1 MAMIRGRKIRV
12 EKKERD
18 FEIDRSSPNGKN
30 CSAPLARLKQQR
42 RLTIGY
48 SKTPEK
54 LLEPIE
60 DPDPFYKDKKT
71 FLVLNENRLIFRFS
85 EEKSLYLFG
94 RESRF
99 RRHFINIL
107 VNKWFNGIVIVTILI
122 NCLVMMITGND
133 KPQWSE
139 KYVEHIFTAIYTI
152 EAAVKIVGRGFV
164 LHRFSYLRDPWN
176 WLDFIVIIAAYV
188 LVIISQTSAG
198 DASKISSLT
207 FLRAIRVLRVF
218 KTVSVIPGLRMIVSA
233 LVASTKALK
242 DAMLLSLLGFSMFSL
257 VGFQF
262 FRGTLHHKCV
272 LRPPALLPYPPMCY
286 ETYGMNQNNSTT
298 SLCKM
303 NEVYGKV
310 ILSNF
315 GSQVMEEMTYL
326 DDVFRASQNQ
336 TTYMFSSGTFEQ
348 LTNSSIA
355 TAVLPTESS
364 LSFTTVNTEIWDS
377 SNSTIEK
384 GQCPVVQG
392 LLPWKFQKSKI
403 PKFNSTNYKFDW
415 KTWTTNPQKYL
426 KNGVAYQLCG
436 NLTGTLQC
444 PAYTMCLK
452 VGSNPNFGFTSFDNF
467 PFAFLSV
474 FRLSLQ
480 DNWEELY
487 LQVLET
493 SGPVSVLFFLTMI
506 FLGSYYLVNLILA
519 VVASSYEGQ
528 RKSVENALEVE
539 KVELLNEKEILTK
552 RRNAARTVVAFKAD
566 DLQIQKKRFYHLRSW
581 YKCGD
586 IMIKWSCCEGSSI
599 ICRIRSKLHKF
610 FTASA
615 AEMITVTLVVLNTL
629 FMAMEKEP
637 KDDIFKNLLYYSN
650 VVFTAL
656 FAIEMALKIF
666 ALSPYNYF
674 KAAWNIFDFVVV
686 TLSVFELIVSDK
698 LPDGLS
704 VLRTFRLIRLVRILK
719 LAKSWPTLSK
729 LMQMIADSLSKV
741 GYLTLVLLIV
751 LVIFALAGM
760 QTIGTQFF
768 MDRTTGLPLRW
779 HMNSFPHA
787 FLVVFRIQCGEWI
800 QSMWSC
806 MNSVRTEGSDGLIPV
821 CLFIFIGVVFVGN
834 LVVLNLFLALLL
846 NSFNSDALN
855 AGGTNRSGARKFL
868 KSLRNAGMK
877 ALPKLPAP
885 IKRKRKVCPSSS
897 RSTTDSE
904 NSLEKTTPPAIH
916 VRDAQNENGHNSNN
930 ISNYSRE
937 LTNGIRMNGKTL
949 ANATPD
955 TPSKRTESM
964 DTVEHNSDDWKP
976 DIALPMTFLR
986 NNNEYHHEV
995 AANEH
1000 SNGHKHTPPMP
1011 TKSCNGDLPAKE
1023 HWTITV
1029 SRKCGLSWVKL
1040 KEKWCKFRMTMNMVV
1055 QHNIFESFIIFV
1067 ILLSS
1072 VALVFD
1078 DVTLPSKPKFKFI
1091 LGVFDRIFTAIFV
1104 VEMLMKWVGFGLK
1117 KYFTN
1122 GWCLLDFFIVVVSLV
1137 SLSLEIIAMQQQG
1150 KSNTDLSSLRVLRSL
1165 RAFRPLRAMS
1175 RFEGIKVVTDA
1186 LFRSIPS
1193 ILNVFVICLIFW
1205 LIFAIMGVNLFA
1217 GKMASCKWKATGEK
1231 VWHKTDYKNYPELAE
1246 RYPPPPID
1254 VVDIDS
1260 CLCLANITGGK
1271 VHWTNLPINFDNV
1284 FIAYIAL
1291 LQVATFKGWM
1301 PIMYAAVDAP
1311 TKVGLQPVRDA
1322 NIYNY
1327 FFFVAFIIFGAFFT
1341 LNLFISVVIDNFNQQ
1356 KKKFE
1361 FAGTELF
1368 LTDTQKRVYNAMKKL
1383 KAKLPK
1389 TLFPVPKAP
1398 WRERLYLFTTGDK
1411 FELGVMVITIL
1422 NLLAMAL
1429 EYEGMSPDYQSVI
1442 KNINYGFVVVFTL
1455 EIVIRIIAMGKSYFY
1470 VPWNVFDFL
1479 LILASVLAN
1488 AIPIIITHT
1497 NPNTVSTV
1505 TSTPWLPMFRMVR
1518 VARILRVARVA
1529 SGIRTL
1535 LFALMLS
1542 APALFNVGSLLFLF
1556 VFIYAIFGMNQFAL
1570 VEKKGAINDILNFET
1585 FPNTFLLLFQMS
1597 TSAGWDGFMEP
1608 TLYVEGNP
1616 ACVDSKNGEKG
1627 TCMSTSFVGYFY
1639 FVSYLL
1645 VTFVII
1651 TNMYIAIIL
1660 ENFDLATKDNEE
1672 AVTADDFEHF
1682 FDMWQRYDKNGNG
1695 KLTVTELSELLHNI
1709 DRPLRIR
1716 KPNKHHI
1723 ANMRIPMD
1731 SEGEIYLL
1739 DVASALTKK
1748 IIGTDGFTDETESEL
1763 RSYYKRKC
1771 RGSLRSESRT
1781 KVTNTYD
1788 YVMNID
1794 DSPNNVIDRVIASPL
1809 TIEVSRNDGYV
1820 TNDIVTKADIHPTR
1834 EMQVVLPAFHEQAK
1848 SAQIVTSPTSDVT
1861 SYTLAATERPV
1872 NGLKIE
1878 DELKASRNRNSNCSR
1893 NPRTLN
1899 GEVGNATVNTLKTLC
1914 AISLRIQLT
1923 ENNASHHTVHDNSR
1937 HNSRFDRHEIFSPWL
1952 SMSRRVRSREGNSH
1966 GWLNS
1971 SPRSNKLPVP
1981 HRDDPES
1988 NHC

>member
-1 MAMIRGRKIRV
+1 
-12 EKKERD
+12 
-18 FEIDRSSPNGKN
+18 
-30 CSAPLARLKQQR
+30 
-42 RLTIGY
+42 
-48 SKTPEK
+48 PEK

-85 EEKSLYLFG
+85 KEKSLFLFG
-94 RESRF
+94 KDSKIRQRYTY
-99 RRHFINIL
+99 
-107 VNKWFNGIVIVTILI
+107 FNGLVIVTILL

-133 KPQWSE
+133 KPQW
-139 KYVEHIFTAIYTI
+139 HIFTAIYTI
-152 EAAVKIVGRGFV
+152 EATVKIVGRGFA

-176 WLDFIVIIAAYV
+176 WLDFIVILAAYI
-188 LVIISQTSAG
+188 LVIISQTSSS
-198 DASKISSLT
+198 DSSKISSLT

-272 LRPPALLPYPPMCY
+272 LRPPAMLPFPPFKKLLINTASQDYIDKNITDENLKCPASSVAFDWKFKL
-286 ETYGMNQNNSTT
+286 STT
-298 SLCKM
+298 
-303 NEVYGKV
+303 
-310 ILSNF
+310 
-315 GSQVMEEMTYL
+315 
-326 DDVFRASQNQ
+326 
-336 TTYMFSSGTFEQ
+336 
-348 LTNSSIA
+348 
-355 TAVLPTESS
+355 
-364 LSFTTVNTEIWDS
+364 
-377 SNSTIEK
+377 
-384 GQCPVVQG
+384 
-392 LLPWKFQKSKI
+392 
-403 PKFNSTNYKFDW
+403 PKFNSTGYKFDW
-415 KTWTTNPQKYL
+415 IQWTKNPQKYL
-426 KNGVAYQLCG
+426 RKGADYRLCG
-436 NLTGTLQC
+436 NISGTLQC
-444 PAYTMCLK
+444 PAYTICLK

-528 RKSVENALEVE
+528 RKSVENALEEE
-539 KVELLNEKEILTK
+539 KVELLNEKVFCLVQFSCEIITAIISKIYAILTLSGSLTNYDERAVVLSFLETSMGSLSRTLLLQLGGIKLLSPIFTLPIRMAFTGPRFDSRTLSLARSFYDSRLGVTLTVWPRINCFLQEILTK
-552 RRNAARTVVAFKAD
+552 RRNAARTFASLKAAENW
-566 DLQIQKKRFYHLRSW
+566 QPQKKKFYSLGSW

-586 IMIKWSCCEGSSI
+586 VIIKWSCCEGSSF

-610 FTASA
+610 FTTSA
-615 AEMITVTLVVLNTL
+615 AEMITVSLVILNTC

-637 KDDIFKNLLYYSN
+637 KDQFFKNLLYTSN
-650 VVFTAL
+650 VVFTVL
-656 FAIEMALKIF
+656 FAIEMGLKIF
-666 ALSPYNYF
+666 ALSPYHYF
-674 KAAWNIFDFVVV
+674 KASWNIFDFVVV
-686 TLSVFELIVSDK
+686 TLSVFELVVSDK

-760 QTIGTQFF
+760 QTIGTQFY
-768 MDRTTGLPLRW
+768 MDKTTGLPLRW

-806 MNSVRTEGSDGLIPV
+806 MNSVRSEGADGLIPV
-821 CLFIFIGVVFVGN
+821 CLFIFLGVVFVGN

-846 NSFNSDALN
+846 NSFNSDELN
-855 AGGTNRSGARKFL
+855 AGGKRGSGAKKFL
-868 KSLRNAGMK
+868 RSLRNAGRK
-877 ALPKLPAP
+877 AYLQALPKLPAS
-885 IKRKRKVCPSSS
+885 INRKRKISPGSNTSETS
-897 RSTTDSE
+897 EEKLSTHES
-904 NSLEKTTPPAIH
+904 TPTAIH
-916 VRDAQNENGHNSNN
+916 IKDAQNENGHSNN
-930 ISNYSRE
+930 ISVCYSYSKDV
-937 LTNGIRMNGKTL
+937 TNGIWINGKPL
-949 ANATPD
+949 ANGTSDSDSKYTISLEGVHSD
-955 TPSKRTESM
+955 TE
-964 DTVEHNSDDWKP
+964 EWKNEM
-976 DIALPMTFLR
+976 ALPSTNHQK
-986 NNNEYHHEV
+986 NNSV
-995 AANEH
+995 DCGTTTTDVCRSTWFQVKTCQ
-1000 SNGHKHTPPMP
+1000 SNGRTCTSSG
-1011 TKSCNGDLPAKE
+1011 TKSKS
-1023 HWTITV
+1023 HWSYSI
-1029 SRKCGLSWVKL
+1029 SLSCGKSCEQLQ
-1040 KEKWCKFRMTMNMVV
+1040 ERWCRFRATMNMVV

-1078 DVTLPSKPKFKFI
+1078 DVTLPTKPKFKYVLSI
-1091 LGVFDRIFTAIFV
+1091 FDRFFTAIFV
-1104 VEMLMKWVGFGLK
+1104 IEMLMKWVGFGFR

-1122 GWCLLDFFIVVVSLV
+1122 GWCLLDFFIVVVSLI
-1137 SLSLEIIAMQQQG
+1137 SLSLEIVALQQQG

-1186 LFRSIPS
+1186 LFRSIPA

-1217 GKMASCKWKATGEK
+1217 GKMASCKWKETGQK
-1231 VWHKTDYKNYPELAE
+1231 VWHKQDYAKLVSMMKNL
-1246 RYPPPPID
+1246 
-1254 VVDIDS
+1254 DS
-1260 CLCLANITGGK
+1260 CNCLANITGGK

-1284 FIAYIAL
+1284 MIAYISL

-1311 TKVGLQPVRDA
+1311 MKIGEQPTRDA
-1322 NIYNY
+1322 NIVNY
-1327 FFFVAFIIFGAFFT
+1327 FFFVGFIIFGAFFT

-1368 LTDTQKRVYNAMKKL
+1368 LTDTQKKVYSAMKKL

-1389 TLFPVPKAP
+1389 TLFPVPKSR

-1429 EYEGMSPDYQSVI
+1429 EFEGMSAEYRRAI
-1442 KNINYGFVVVFTL
+1442 RNINYGFVVVFTI
-1455 EIVIRIIAMGKSYFY
+1455 EITIRIIAMGKSYFY

-1479 LILASVLAN
+1479 LIFASVLGKHTL
-1488 AIPIIITHT
+1488 IISYLTYF
-1497 NPNTVSTV
+1497 V

-1556 VFIYAIFGMNQFAL
+1556 VFIYAIFGMNQFAY
-1570 VEKKGAINDILNFET
+1570 VEKKGALNEILNFET

-1608 TLYVEGNP
+1608 TLYVDGNSE
-1616 ACVDSKNGEKG
+1616 CKLGRDGQKG

-1672 AVTADDFEHF
+1672 ALTADDFEHF

-1695 KLTVTELSELLHNI
+1695 KLGVSELSELLHNI

-1731 SEGEIYLL
+1731 SVGDIEIL

-1748 IIGTDGFTDETESEL
+1748 IIG
-1763 RSYYKRKC
+1763 
-1771 RGSLRSESRT
+1771 
-1781 KVTNTYD
+1781 
-1788 YVMNID
+1788 
-1794 DSPNNVIDRVIASPL
+1794 
-1809 TIEVSRNDGYV
+1809 
-1820 TNDIVTKADIHPTR
+1820 
-1834 EMQVVLPAFHEQAK
+1834 K
-1848 SAQIVTSPTSDVT
+1848 SA
-1861 SYTLAATERPV
+1861 
-1872 NGLKIE
+1872 
-1878 DELKASRNRNSNCSR
+1878 EL
-1893 NPRTLN
+1893 
-1899 GEVGNATVNTLKTLC
+1899 
-1914 AISLRIQLT
+1914 
-1923 ENNASHHTVHDNSR
+1923 
-1937 HNSRFDRHEIFSPWL
+1937 
-1952 SMSRRVRSREGNSH
+1952 
-1966 GWLNS
+1966 
-1971 SPRSNKLPVP
+1971 
-1981 HRDDPES
+1981 
-1988 NHC
+1988 

>member
-1 MAMIRGRKIRV
+1 
-12 EKKERD
+12 
-18 FEIDRSSPNGKN
+18 
-30 CSAPLARLKQQR
+30 PLARLKQQR

-48 SKTPEK
+48 SKSPEK

-85 EEKSLYLFG
+85 KEKSLFLFG
-94 RESRF
+94 KDSKIRQRYTY
-99 RRHFINIL
+99 
-107 VNKWFNGIVIVTILI
+107 FNGLVIVTILL

-133 KPQWSE
+133 KPQW
-139 KYVEHIFTAIYTI
+139 HIFTAIYTI
-152 EAAVKIVGRGFV
+152 EATVKIVGRGFA

-176 WLDFIVIIAAYV
+176 WLDFIVILAAD
-188 LVIISQTSAG
+188 S
-198 DASKISSLT
+198 SKISSLT

-262 FRGTLHHKCV
+262 FRGTLHHKC
-272 LRPPALLPYPPMCY
+272 
-286 ETYGMNQNNSTT
+286 
-298 SLCKM
+298 
-303 NEVYGKV
+303 
-310 ILSNF
+310 
-315 GSQVMEEMTYL
+315 
-326 DDVFRASQNQ
+326 
-336 TTYMFSSGTFEQ
+336 
-348 LTNSSIA
+348 
-355 TAVLPTESS
+355 
-364 LSFTTVNTEIWDS
+364 
-377 SNSTIEK
+377 
-384 GQCPVVQG
+384 
-392 LLPWKFQKSKI
+392 
-403 PKFNSTNYKFDW
+403 FNSTGYKFDW
-415 KTWTTNPQKYL
+415 IQWTKNPQKYL
-426 KNGVAYQLCG
+426 RKGADYRLCG
-436 NLTGTLQC
+436 NISGTLQC
-444 PAYTMCLK
+444 PAYTICLK

-528 RKSVENALEVE
+528 RKSVENALEEE
-539 KVELLNEKEILTK
+539 KVELLNEKVFCLVQFSCEIITAIISKIYAILTLSGSLTNYDERAVVLSFLETSMGSLSRTLLLQLGGIKLLIRMAFTGPRFDSRTLSLARSFYDSRLGVTLTVWPRINCFLQEILTK
-552 RRNAARTVVAFKAD
+552 RRNAARTFASLKAAENW
-566 DLQIQKKRFYHLRSW
+566 QPQKKKFYSLGSW

-586 IMIKWSCCEGSSI
+586 SSQQGKNIIWNYFLGVIVHVKRAEKTTRVVIPSGLIAYSSNVTMWSCCEGSSF

-610 FTASA
+610 FTTSA
-615 AEMITVTLVVLNTL
+615 AEMITVSLVILNTC

-637 KDDIFKNLLYYSN
+637 KDQFFKNLLYTSN
-650 VVFTAL
+650 VVFTVL
-656 FAIEMALKIF
+656 FAIEMGLKIF
-666 ALSPYNYF
+666 ALSPYHYF
-674 KAAWNIFDFVVV
+674 KASWNIFDFVVV
-686 TLSVFELIVSDK
+686 TLSVFELVVSDK

-760 QTIGTQFF
+760 QTIGTQFY
-768 MDRTTGLPLRW
+768 MDKTTPNLWHDGLPLRW

-806 MNSVRTEGSDGLIPV
+806 MNSVRSEGADGLIPV
-821 CLFIFIGVVFVGN
+821 CLFIFLGVVFVGN

-846 NSFNSDALN
+846 NSFNSDELN
-855 AGGTNRSGARKFL
+855 AGGKRGSGAKKFL
-868 KSLRNAGMK
+868 RSLRNAGRK
-877 ALPKLPAP
+877 VSSPLVAYLQALPKLPAS
-885 IKRKRKVCPSSS
+885 INRKRKISPGSNTSETS
-897 RSTTDSE
+897 EEKLSTHES
-904 NSLEKTTPPAIH
+904 TPTAIH
-916 VRDAQNENGHNSNN
+916 IKDAQNENDV
-930 ISNYSRE
+930 
-937 LTNGIRMNGKTL
+937 TNGIWINGKPL
-949 ANATPD
+949 ANGTSDSDSKYTISLEGVHSD
-955 TPSKRTESM
+955 TE
-964 DTVEHNSDDWKP
+964 EWKNEM
-976 DIALPMTFLR
+976 ALPSTNHQK
-986 NNNEYHHEV
+986 NNSV
-995 AANEH
+995 DCGTTTTDVCRSTWFQVKTCQ
-1000 SNGHKHTPPMP
+1000 SNGRTCTSSG
-1011 TKSCNGDLPAKE
+1011 TKSKS
-1023 HWTITV
+1023 HWSYSI
-1029 SRKCGLSWVKL
+1029 SLSCGKSCEQLQ
-1040 KEKWCKFRMTMNMVV
+1040 ERWCRFRATMNMVV

-1078 DVTLPSKPKFKFI
+1078 DVTLPTKPKFKYVLSI
-1091 LGVFDRIFTAIFV
+1091 FDRFFTAIFV
-1104 VEMLMKWVGFGLK
+1104 IEMLMKWVGFGFR

-1122 GWCLLDFFIVVVSLV
+1122 GWCLLDFFIVVVSLI
-1137 SLSLEIIAMQQQG
+1137 SLSLEIVALQQQG

-1186 LFRSIPS
+1186 LFRSIPA

-1217 GKMASCKWKATGEK
+1217 GKMASCKCSTNTHSAFHISMTF
-1231 VWHKTDYKNYPELAE
+1231 YSY
-1246 RYPPPPID
+1246 
-1254 VVDIDS
+1254 S
-1260 CLCLANITGGK
+1260 CNCLANITGGK

-1284 FIAYIAL
+1284 MIAYISL

-1311 TKVGLQPVRDA
+1311 MKIGEQPTRDA
-1322 NIYNY
+1322 NIVNY
-1327 FFFVAFIIFGAFFT
+1327 FFFVGFIIFGAFFT

-1368 LTDTQKRVYNAMKKL
+1368 LTDTQKKVYSAMKKL

-1389 TLFPVPKAP
+1389 TLFPVPKSR

-1429 EYEGMSPDYQSVI
+1429 EFEGMSAEYRRAI
-1442 KNINYGFVVVFTL
+1442 RNINYGFVVVFTI
-1455 EIVIRIIAMGKSYFY
+1455 EITIRIIAMGKSYFY

-1479 LILASVLAN
+1479 LIFASVLAN
-1488 AIPIIITHT
+1488 VIPVLITHT
-1497 NPNTVSTV
+1497 NNNTVSSV

-1556 VFIYAIFGMNQFAL
+1556 VFIYAIFGMNQFAY
-1570 VEKKGAINDILNFET
+1570 VEKKGALNEILNFET

-1608 TLYVEGNP
+1608 TLYVDGNSE
-1616 ACVDSKNGEKG
+1616 CKLGRDGQKG

-1672 AVTADDFEHF
+1672 ALTADDFEHF

-1695 KLTVTELSELLHNI
+1695 KLGVSELSELLHNI

-1731 SEGEIYLL
+1731 SVGDIEIL

-1748 IIGTDGFTDETESEL
+1748 IIG
-1763 RSYYKRKC
+1763 
-1771 RGSLRSESRT
+1771 
-1781 KVTNTYD
+1781 
-1788 YVMNID
+1788 
-1794 DSPNNVIDRVIASPL
+1794 
-1809 TIEVSRNDGYV
+1809 
-1820 TNDIVTKADIHPTR
+1820 
-1834 EMQVVLPAFHEQAK
+1834 K
-1848 SAQIVTSPTSDVT
+1848 SA
-1861 SYTLAATERPV
+1861 
-1872 NGLKIE
+1872 
-1878 DELKASRNRNSNCSR
+1878 EL
-1893 NPRTLN
+1893 
-1899 GEVGNATVNTLKTLC
+1899 
-1914 AISLRIQLT
+1914 
-1923 ENNASHHTVHDNSR
+1923 
-1937 HNSRFDRHEIFSPWL
+1937 
-1952 SMSRRVRSREGNSH
+1952 
-1966 GWLNS
+1966 
-1971 SPRSNKLPVP
+1971 
-1981 HRDDPES
+1981 
-1988 NHC
+1988 

>member
-1 MAMIRGRKIRV
+1 
-12 EKKERD
+12 
-18 FEIDRSSPNGKN
+18 
-30 CSAPLARLKQQR
+30 PLARLKQQR

-48 SKTPEK
+48 SKSPEK

-85 EEKSLYLFG
+85 KEKSLFLFG
-94 RESRF
+94 KDSKIRQRYTY
-99 RRHFINIL
+99 
-107 VNKWFNGIVIVTILI
+107 FNGLVIVTILL

-139 KYVEHIFTAIYTI
+139 RYVEHIFTAIYTI
-152 EAAVKIVGRGFV
+152 EATVKIVGRGFA

-176 WLDFIVIIAAYV
+176 WLDFIVILAAD
-188 LVIISQTSAG
+188 S
-198 DASKISSLT
+198 SKISSLT

-272 LRPPALLPYPPMCY
+272 LRPPAMLPFPPSCY
-286 ETYGMNQNNSTT
+286 ESY
-298 SLCKM
+298 
-303 NEVYGKV
+303 
-310 ILSNF
+310 
-315 GSQVMEEMTYL
+315 EEDVL
-326 DDVFRASQNQ
+326 GNKWVSIDVFR
-336 TTYMFSSGTFEQ
+336 SS
-348 LTNSSIA
+348 
-355 TAVLPTESS
+355 
-364 LSFTTVNTEIWDS
+364 
-377 SNSTIEK
+377 
-384 GQCPVVQG
+384 
-392 LLPWKFQKSKI
+392 
-403 PKFNSTNYKFDW
+403 
-415 KTWTTNPQKYL
+415 NPQKYL
-426 KNGVAYQLCG
+426 RKGADYRLCG
-436 NLTGTLQC
+436 NISGTLQC
-444 PAYTMCLK
+444 PAYTICLK

-528 RKSVENALEVE
+528 RKSVENALEEE
-539 KVELLNEKEILTK
+539 KVELLNEKVFCLVQFSCEIITAIISKIYAILTLSGSLTNYDERAVVLSFLETSMGSLSRTLLLQLGGIKLLSPIFTLPIRMAFTGPRFDSRTLSLARSFYDSRLGVTLTVWPRINCFLQEILTK
-552 RRNAARTVVAFKAD
+552 RRNAARTFASLKAAENW
-566 DLQIQKKRFYHLRSW
+566 QPQKKKFYSLGSCKSSQQGKNIIWNYFLGVIVHVKRAEKTTRVVIPSGLIAYSSVNRLDLRNFRTYIISISSRGHLN
-581 YKCGD
+581 
-586 IMIKWSCCEGSSI
+586 INNQWSCCEGSSF

-610 FTASA
+610 FTTSA
-615 AEMITVTLVVLNTL
+615 AEMITVSLVILNTC

-637 KDDIFKNLLYYSN
+637 KDQFFKNLLYTSN
-650 VVFTAL
+650 VVFTVL
-656 FAIEMALKIF
+656 FAIEMGLKIF
-666 ALSPYNYF
+666 ALSPYHYF
-674 KAAWNIFDFVVV
+674 KASWNIFDFVVV
-686 TLSVFELIVSDK
+686 TLSVFELVVSDK

-760 QTIGTQFF
+760 QTIGTQFY
-768 MDRTTGLPLRW
+768 MDKTTGLPLRW

-806 MNSVRTEGSDGLIPV
+806 MNSVRSEGADGLIPV
-821 CLFIFIGVVFVGN
+821 CLFIFLGVVFVGN

-846 NSFNSDALN
+846 NSFNSDELN
-855 AGGTNRSGARKFL
+855 AGGKRGSGAKKFL
-868 KSLRNAGMK
+868 RSLRNAGRK
-877 ALPKLPAP
+877 AYLQALPKLPAS
-885 IKRKRKVCPSSS
+885 INRKRKISPGSNTSETS
-897 RSTTDSE
+897 EEKLSTHES
-904 NSLEKTTPPAIH
+904 TPTAIH
-916 VRDAQNENGHNSNN
+916 IKDAQNENGHSNN
-930 ISNYSRE
+930 ISVCYVF
-937 LTNGIRMNGKTL
+937 LIANGTSDSDSKYTISLEGVHS
-949 ANATPD
+949 D
-955 TPSKRTESM
+955 TE
-964 DTVEHNSDDWKP
+964 EWKNEM
-976 DIALPMTFLR
+976 ALPSTNHQK
-986 NNNEYHHEV
+986 NNSV
-995 AANEH
+995 DCGTTTTDVCRSTWFQVKTCQ
-1000 SNGHKHTPPMP
+1000 SNGRTCTSSG
-1011 TKSCNGDLPAKE
+1011 TKSKS
-1023 HWTITV
+1023 HWSYSI
-1029 SRKCGLSWVKL
+1029 SLSCGKSCEQLQ
-1040 KEKWCKFRMTMNMVV
+1040 ERWCRFRATMNMVV

-1078 DVTLPSKPKFKFI
+1078 DVTLPTKPKFKYVLSI
-1091 LGVFDRIFTAIFV
+1091 FDRFFTAIFV
-1104 VEMLMKWVGFGLK
+1104 IEMLMKWVGFGFR

-1122 GWCLLDFFIVVVSLV
+1122 GWCLLDFFIVVVSLI
-1137 SLSLEIIAMQQQG
+1137 SLSLEIVALQQQG

-1186 LFRSIPS
+1186 LFRSIPA

-1217 GKMASCKWKATGEK
+1217 GKMASCNVNRAAAILFCCLNATE
-1231 VWHKTDYKNYPELAE
+1231 VTD
-1246 RYPPPPID
+1246 R
-1254 VVDIDS
+1254 DS
-1260 CLCLANITGGK
+1260 CNCLANITGGK

-1284 FIAYIAL
+1284 MIAYISL

-1311 TKVGLQPVRDA
+1311 MKIGEQPTRDA
-1322 NIYNY
+1322 NIVNY
-1327 FFFVAFIIFGAFFT
+1327 FFFVGFIIFGAFFT

-1368 LTDTQKRVYNAMKKL
+1368 LTDTQKKVYSAMKKL

-1389 TLFPVPKAP
+1389 TLFPVPKSR

-1429 EYEGMSPDYQSVI
+1429 EFEGMSAEYRRAI
-1442 KNINYGFVVVFTL
+1442 RNINYGFVVVFTI
-1455 EIVIRIIAMGKSYFY
+1455 EITIRIIAMGKSYFY

-1479 LILASVLAN
+1479 LIFASVLGKHTL
-1488 AIPIIITHT
+1488 IISYLTYF
-1497 NPNTVSTV
+1497 V

-1556 VFIYAIFGMNQFAL
+1556 VFIYAIFGMNQFAY
-1570 VEKKGAINDILNFET
+1570 VEKKGALNEILNFET

-1608 TLYVEGNP
+1608 TLYVDGNSE
-1616 ACVDSKNGEKG
+1616 CKLGRDGQKG

-1672 AVTADDFEHF
+1672 ALTADDFEHF

-1695 KLTVTELSELLHNI
+1695 KLGVSELSELLHNI

-1731 SEGEIYLL
+1731 SVGDIEIL

-1748 IIGTDGFTDETESEL
+1748 IIG
-1763 RSYYKRKC
+1763 
-1771 RGSLRSESRT
+1771 
-1781 KVTNTYD
+1781 
-1788 YVMNID
+1788 
-1794 DSPNNVIDRVIASPL
+1794 
-1809 TIEVSRNDGYV
+1809 
-1820 TNDIVTKADIHPTR
+1820 
-1834 EMQVVLPAFHEQAK
+1834 K
-1848 SAQIVTSPTSDVT
+1848 SA
-1861 SYTLAATERPV
+1861 
-1872 NGLKIE
+1872 
-1878 DELKASRNRNSNCSR
+1878 EL
-1893 NPRTLN
+1893 
-1899 GEVGNATVNTLKTLC
+1899 
-1914 AISLRIQLT
+1914 
-1923 ENNASHHTVHDNSR
+1923 
-1937 HNSRFDRHEIFSPWL
+1937 
-1952 SMSRRVRSREGNSH
+1952 
-1966 GWLNS
+1966 
-1971 SPRSNKLPVP
+1971 
-1981 HRDDPES
+1981 
-1988 NHC
+1988 

>member
-1 MAMIRGRKIRV
+1 
-12 EKKERD
+12 
-18 FEIDRSSPNGKN
+18 
-30 CSAPLARLKQQR
+30 
-42 RLTIGY
+42 
-48 SKTPEK
+48 PEK

-85 EEKSLYLFG
+85 KEKSLFLFG
-94 RESRF
+94 KDSKIRQRYTY
-99 RRHFINIL
+99 
-107 VNKWFNGIVIVTILI
+107 FNGLVIVTILL

-139 KYVEHIFTAIYTI
+139 RYVEHIFTAIYTI
-152 EAAVKIVGRGFV
+152 EATVKIVGRGFA

-176 WLDFIVIIAAYV
+176 WLDFIVILAAD
-188 LVIISQTSAG
+188 S
-198 DASKISSLT
+198 SKISSLT

-272 LRPPALLPYPPMCY
+272 LRPPAMLPFPPP
-286 ETYGMNQNNSTT
+286 EPSHERNISNQPLTT
-298 SLCKM
+298 
-303 NEVYGKV
+303 
-310 ILSNF
+310 
-315 GSQVMEEMTYL
+315 
-326 DDVFRASQNQ
+326 
-336 TTYMFSSGTFEQ
+336 
-348 LTNSSIA
+348 
-355 TAVLPTESS
+355 
-364 LSFTTVNTEIWDS
+364 
-377 SNSTIEK
+377 
-384 GQCPVVQG
+384 
-392 LLPWKFQKSKI
+392 
-403 PKFNSTNYKFDW
+403 FNSTGYKFDW
-415 KTWTTNPQKYL
+415 IQWTKNPQKYL
-426 KNGVAYQLCG
+426 RKGADYRLCG
-436 NLTGTLQC
+436 NISGTLQC
-444 PAYTMCLK
+444 PAYTICLK

-528 RKSVENALEVE
+528 RKSVENALEEE
-539 KVELLNEKEILTK
+539 KVELLNEKVFCLVQFSCEIITAIISKIYAILTLSGSLTNYDERAVVLSFLETSMGSLSRTLLLQLGGIKLLSPIFTLPIRMAFTGPRFDSRTLSLARSFYDSRLGVTLTVWPRINCFLQEILTK
-552 RRNAARTVVAFKAD
+552 RRNAARTFASLKAAENW
-566 DLQIQKKRFYHLRSW
+566 QPQKKKFYSLGSW

-586 IMIKWSCCEGSSI
+586 VIIKWSCCEGSSF

-610 FTASA
+610 FTTSA
-615 AEMITVTLVVLNTL
+615 AEMITVSLVILNTC

-637 KDDIFKNLLYYSN
+637 KDQFFKNLLYTSN
-650 VVFTAL
+650 VVFTVL
-656 FAIEMALKIF
+656 FAIEMGLKIF
-666 ALSPYNYF
+666 ALSPYHYF
-674 KAAWNIFDFVVV
+674 KASWNIFDFVVV
-686 TLSVFELIVSDK
+686 TLSVFELVVSDK

-760 QTIGTQFF
+760 QTIGTQFY
-768 MDRTTGLPLRW
+768 MDKTTGLPLRW

-806 MNSVRTEGSDGLIPV
+806 MNSVRSEGADGLIPV
-821 CLFIFIGVVFVGN
+821 CLFIFLGVVFVGN

-846 NSFNSDALN
+846 NSFNSDELN
-855 AGGTNRSGARKFL
+855 AGGKRGSGAKKFL
-868 KSLRNAGMK
+868 RSLRNAGRK
-877 ALPKLPAP
+877 ALPKLPAS
-885 IKRKRKVCPSSS
+885 INRKRKISPGSNTSETS
-897 RSTTDSE
+897 EEKLSTHES
-904 NSLEKTTPPAIH
+904 TPTAIH
-916 VRDAQNENGHNSNN
+916 IKDAQNENGHSNN
-930 ISNYSRE
+930 ISVCFCYIRYVLDVKNE
-937 LTNGIRMNGKTL
+937 LKLYVTNGIWINGKPL
-949 ANATPD
+949 ANGTSDSDSKYTISLEGVHSD
-955 TPSKRTESM
+955 TE
-964 DTVEHNSDDWKP
+964 EWKNEM
-976 DIALPMTFLR
+976 ALPSTNHQK
-986 NNNEYHHEV
+986 NNSV
-995 AANEH
+995 DCGTTTTDVCRSTWFQVKT
-1000 SNGHKHTPPMP
+1000 SNGRTCTSSG
-1011 TKSCNGDLPAKE
+1011 TKSKSHC
-1023 HWTITV
+1023 
-1029 SRKCGLSWVKL
+1029 CGKSCEQLQ
-1040 KEKWCKFRMTMNMVV
+1040 ERWCRFRATMNMVV

-1078 DVTLPSKPKFKFI
+1078 DVTLPTKPKFKYVLSI
-1091 LGVFDRIFTAIFV
+1091 FDRFFTAIFV
-1104 VEMLMKWVGFGLK
+1104 IEMLMKWVGFGFR

-1122 GWCLLDFFIVVVSLV
+1122 GWCLLDFFIVVSLI
-1137 SLSLEIIAMQQQG
+1137 SLSLEIVALQQQG

-1186 LFRSIPS
+1186 LFRSIPA

-1217 GKMASCKWKATGEK
+1217 GKMASCKWKETGQK
-1231 VWHKTDYKNYPELAE
+1231 VWHKQDYAN
-1246 RYPPPPID
+1246 
-1254 VVDIDS
+1254 
-1260 CLCLANITGGK
+1260 CNCLANITGGK

-1284 FIAYIAL
+1284 MIAYISL

-1311 TKVGLQPVRDA
+1311 MKIGEQPTRDA
-1322 NIYNY
+1322 NIVNY
-1327 FFFVAFIIFGAFFT
+1327 FFFVGFIIFGAFFT

-1368 LTDTQKRVYNAMKKL
+1368 LTDTQKKVYSAMKKL

-1389 TLFPVPKAP
+1389 TLFPVPKSR

-1429 EYEGMSPDYQSVI
+1429 EFEGMSAEYRRAI
-1442 KNINYGFVVVFTL
+1442 RNINYGFVVVFTI
-1455 EIVIRIIAMGKSYFY
+1455 EITIRIIAMGKSYFY

-1479 LILASVLAN
+1479 LIFASVLGKHTL
-1488 AIPIIITHT
+1488 IISYLTYF
-1497 NPNTVSTV
+1497 SV

-1556 VFIYAIFGMNQFAL
+1556 VFIYAIFGMNQFAY
-1570 VEKKGAINDILNFET
+1570 VEKKGALNEILNFET

-1608 TLYVEGNP
+1608 TLYVDGNSE
-1616 ACVDSKNGEKG
+1616 CKLGRDGQKG

-1672 AVTADDFEHF
+1672 ALTADDFEHF

-1695 KLTVTELSELLHNI
+1695 KLGVSELSELLHNI

-1731 SEGEIYLL
+1731 SVGDIEIL

-1748 IIGTDGFTDETESEL
+1748 IIG
-1763 RSYYKRKC
+1763 
-1771 RGSLRSESRT
+1771 
-1781 KVTNTYD
+1781 
-1788 YVMNID
+1788 
-1794 DSPNNVIDRVIASPL
+1794 
-1809 TIEVSRNDGYV
+1809 
-1820 TNDIVTKADIHPTR
+1820 
-1834 EMQVVLPAFHEQAK
+1834 K
-1848 SAQIVTSPTSDVT
+1848 SA
-1861 SYTLAATERPV
+1861 
-1872 NGLKIE
+1872 
-1878 DELKASRNRNSNCSR
+1878 EL
-1893 NPRTLN
+1893 
-1899 GEVGNATVNTLKTLC
+1899 
-1914 AISLRIQLT
+1914 
-1923 ENNASHHTVHDNSR
+1923 
-1937 HNSRFDRHEIFSPWL
+1937 
-1952 SMSRRVRSREGNSH
+1952 
-1966 GWLNS
+1966 
-1971 SPRSNKLPVP
+1971 
-1981 HRDDPES
+1981 
-1988 NHC
+1988 

>member
-1 MAMIRGRKIRV
+1 
-12 EKKERD
+12 
-18 FEIDRSSPNGKN
+18 
-30 CSAPLARLKQQR
+30 
-42 RLTIGY
+42 
-48 SKTPEK
+48 PEK

-85 EEKSLYLFG
+85 KEKSLFLFG
-94 RESRF
+94 KDSKIRQRYTY
-99 RRHFINIL
+99 
-107 VNKWFNGIVIVTILI
+107 FNGLVIVTILL

-139 KYVEHIFTAIYTI
+139 RYVEHIFTAIYTI
-152 EAAVKIVGRGFV
+152 EATVKIVGRGFA

-176 WLDFIVIIAAYV
+176 WLDFIVILAAYI
-188 LVIISQTSAG
+188 LVIISQTSSS
-198 DASKISSLT
+198 DSSKISSLT

-272 LRPPALLPYPPMCY
+272 LRPPAMLPFPPSCY
-286 ETYGMNQNNSTT
+286 ESFDLYQNNSQ
-298 SLCKM
+298 KF
-303 NEVYGKV
+303 VFGK
-310 ILSNF
+310 
-315 GSQVMEEMTYL
+315 
-326 DDVFRASQNQ
+326 RAD
-336 TTYMFSSGTFEQ
+336 YR
-348 LTNSSIA
+348 
-355 TAVLPTESS
+355 
-364 LSFTTVNTEIWDS
+364 
-377 SNSTIEK
+377 
-384 GQCPVVQG
+384 
-392 LLPWKFQKSKI
+392 
-403 PKFNSTNYKFDW
+403 
-415 KTWTTNPQKYL
+415 
-426 KNGVAYQLCG
+426 LCG
-436 NLTGTLQC
+436 NISGTLQC
-444 PAYTMCLK
+444 PAYTICLK

-528 RKSVENALEVE
+528 RKSVENALEEE
-539 KVELLNEKEILTK
+539 KVELLNEKVFCLVQFSCEIITAIISKIYAILTLSGSLTNYDERAVVLSFLETSMGSLSRTLLLQLGGIKLLSPIFTLPIRMAFTGPRFDSRTLSLARSFYDSRLGVTLTVWPRINCFLQEILTK
-552 RRNAARTVVAFKAD
+552 RRNAARTFASLKAAENW
-566 DLQIQKKRFYHLRSW
+566 QPQKKKFYSLGSCKSSQQGKNIIWNYFLGVIVHVKRAEKTTRVVIPSGLIAYSSVNRLDLRNFRTYIISISSRGHLNINNQQQLYLPNSKQTSQVLHDLSCRDDHCVTCDTKHMFYGHGKGAERSILQ
-581 YKCGD
+581 KSFVHFECGQ
-586 IMIKWSCCEGSSI
+586 
-599 ICRIRSKLHKF
+599 L
-610 FTASA
+610 
-615 AEMITVTLVVLNTL
+615 TVSWFNAFYPIAVDEVNLCYTTLCFCTVLLIVQRKISL
-629 FMAMEKEP
+629 FP
-637 KDDIFKNLLYYSN
+637 Q
-650 VVFTAL
+650 VFTVL
-656 FAIEMALKIF
+656 FAIEMGLKIF
-666 ALSPYNYF
+666 ALSPYHYF
-674 KAAWNIFDFVVV
+674 KASWNIFDFVVV
-686 TLSVFELIVSDK
+686 TLSVFELVVSDK

-760 QTIGTQFF
+760 QTIGTQFY
-768 MDRTTGLPLRW
+768 MDKTTGLPLRW

-806 MNSVRTEGSDGLIPV
+806 MNSVL
-821 CLFIFIGVVFVGN
+821 CLFIFLGVVFVGN

-846 NSFNSDALN
+846 NSFNSDELN
-855 AGGTNRSGARKFL
+855 AGGKRGSGAKKFL
-868 KSLRNAGMK
+868 RSLRNAGRK
-877 ALPKLPAP
+877 VTS
-885 IKRKRKVCPSSS
+885 INRKRKISPGSNTSETS
-897 RSTTDSE
+897 EEKLSTHES
-904 NSLEKTTPPAIH
+904 TPTAIH
-916 VRDAQNENGHNSNN
+916 IKDAQNENGHSNN
-930 ISNYSRE
+930 ISVYV
-937 LTNGIRMNGKTL
+937 TNGIWINGKPL
-949 ANATPD
+949 ANGTSDSDSKYTISLEGVHSD
-955 TPSKRTESM
+955 TE
-964 DTVEHNSDDWKP
+964 EWKNEM
-976 DIALPMTFLR
+976 ALPSTNHQK
-986 NNNEYHHEV
+986 NNSV
-995 AANEH
+995 DCGTTTTDVCRSTWFQ
-1000 SNGHKHTPPMP
+1000 SNGRTCTSSG
-1011 TKSCNGDLPAKE
+1011 TKSKS
-1023 HWTITV
+1023 HWSYSI
-1029 SRKCGLSWVKL
+1029 SLSCGKSCEQLQ
-1040 KEKWCKFRMTMNMVV
+1040 ERWCRFRATMNMVV

-1078 DVTLPSKPKFKFI
+1078 DVTLPTKPKFKYVLSI
-1091 LGVFDRIFTAIFV
+1091 FDRFFTAIFV
-1104 VEMLMKWVGFGLK
+1104 IEMLMKWVGFGFR

-1122 GWCLLDFFIVVVSLV
+1122 GWCLLDFFIVVSLI
-1137 SLSLEIIAMQQQG
+1137 SLSLEIVALQQQG

-1186 LFRSIPS
+1186 LFRSIPA

-1217 GKMASCKWKATGEK
+1217 GKMASCKWKETGQK
-1231 VWHKTDYKNYPELAE
+1231 VWHKQDYAK
-1246 RYPPPPID
+1246 
-1254 VVDIDS
+1254 DS
-1260 CLCLANITGGK
+1260 CNCLANITGGK

-1284 FIAYIAL
+1284 MIAYISL

-1311 TKVGLQPVRDA
+1311 MKIGEQPTRDA
-1322 NIYNY
+1322 NIVNY
-1327 FFFVAFIIFGAFFT
+1327 FFFVGFIIFGAFFT

-1368 LTDTQKRVYNAMKKL
+1368 LTDTQKKVYSAMKKL

-1389 TLFPVPKAP
+1389 TLFPVPKSR

-1429 EYEGMSPDYQSVI
+1429 EFEGMSAEYRRAI
-1442 KNINYGFVVVFTL
+1442 RNINYGFVVVFTI
-1455 EIVIRIIAMGKSYFY
+1455 EITIRIIAMGKSYFY

-1479 LILASVLAN
+1479 LIFASVLGKHTL
-1488 AIPIIITHT
+1488 IISYLTYF
-1497 NPNTVSTV
+1497 SV

-1556 VFIYAIFGMNQFAL
+1556 VFIYAIFGMNQFAY
-1570 VEKKGAINDILNFET
+1570 VEKKGALNEILNFET

-1608 TLYVEGNP
+1608 TLYVDGNSE
-1616 ACVDSKNGEKG
+1616 CKLGRDGQKG

-1672 AVTADDFEHF
+1672 ALTADDFEHF

-1695 KLTVTELSELLHNI
+1695 KLGVSELSELLHNI

-1731 SEGEIYLL
+1731 SVGDIEIL

-1748 IIGTDGFTDETESEL
+1748 IIG
-1763 RSYYKRKC
+1763 K
-1771 RGSLRSESRT
+1771 
-1781 KVTNTYD
+1781 
-1788 YVMNID
+1788 
-1794 DSPNNVIDRVIASPL
+1794 
-1809 TIEVSRNDGYV
+1809 
-1820 TNDIVTKADIHPTR
+1820 
-1834 EMQVVLPAFHEQAK
+1834 
-1848 SAQIVTSPTSDVT
+1848 
-1861 SYTLAATERPV
+1861 
-1872 NGLKIE
+1872 
-1878 DELKASRNRNSNCSR
+1878 
-1893 NPRTLN
+1893 
-1899 GEVGNATVNTLKTLC
+1899 
-1914 AISLRIQLT
+1914 
-1923 ENNASHHTVHDNSR
+1923 
-1937 HNSRFDRHEIFSPWL
+1937 
-1952 SMSRRVRSREGNSH
+1952 
-1966 GWLNS
+1966 
-1971 SPRSNKLPVP
+1971 
-1981 HRDDPES
+1981 
-1988 NHC
+1988 

>member
-1 MAMIRGRKIRV
+1 
-12 EKKERD
+12 
-18 FEIDRSSPNGKN
+18 
-30 CSAPLARLKQQR
+30 
-42 RLTIGY
+42 
-48 SKTPEK
+48 PEK

-85 EEKSLYLFG
+85 KEKSLFLFG
-94 RESRF
+94 KDSKIRQRYTY
-99 RRHFINIL
+99 
-107 VNKWFNGIVIVTILI
+107 FNGLVIVTILL

-139 KYVEHIFTAIYTI
+139 RYVEHIFTAIYTI
-152 EAAVKIVGRGFV
+152 EATVKIVGRGFA

-176 WLDFIVIIAAYV
+176 WLDFIVILAAD
-188 LVIISQTSAG
+188 S
-198 DASKISSLT
+198 SKISSLT

-262 FRGTLHHKCV
+262 FRGTLHHKCC
-272 LRPPALLPYPPMCY
+272 PASSVAFDWKFKL
-286 ETYGMNQNNSTT
+286 STT
-298 SLCKM
+298 
-303 NEVYGKV
+303 
-310 ILSNF
+310 
-315 GSQVMEEMTYL
+315 
-326 DDVFRASQNQ
+326 
-336 TTYMFSSGTFEQ
+336 
-348 LTNSSIA
+348 
-355 TAVLPTESS
+355 
-364 LSFTTVNTEIWDS
+364 
-377 SNSTIEK
+377 
-384 GQCPVVQG
+384 
-392 LLPWKFQKSKI
+392 
-403 PKFNSTNYKFDW
+403 PKFNSTGYKFDW
-415 KTWTTNPQKYL
+415 IQWTKNPQKYL
-426 KNGVAYQLCG
+426 RKGADYRLCG
-436 NLTGTLQC
+436 NISGTLQC
-444 PAYTMCLK
+444 PAYTICLK

-528 RKSVENALEVE
+528 RKSVENALEEE
-539 KVELLNEKEILTK
+539 KVELLNEKVFCLVQFSCEIITAIISKIYAILTLSGSLTNYDERAVVLIRMAFTGPRFDSRTLSLARSFYDSRLGVTLTVWPRINCFLQEILTK
-552 RRNAARTVVAFKAD
+552 RRNAARTFASLKAAENW
-566 DLQIQKKRFYHLRSW
+566 QPQKKKFYSLGSCKSSQQGKNIIWNYFLGVIVHVKRAEKTTRVVIPSGLIAYSSRLDLRNFRTYIISISSRGHLNINNQYFTYDLIARTSQCHLS
-581 YKCGD
+581 KSD
-586 IMIKWSCCEGSSI
+586 QVLWSCCEGSSF

-610 FTASA
+610 FTTSA
-615 AEMITVTLVVLNTL
+615 AEMITVSLVILNTC

-637 KDDIFKNLLYYSN
+637 KDQFFKNLLYTSN
-650 VVFTAL
+650 VVFTVL
-656 FAIEMALKIF
+656 FAIEMGLKIF
-666 ALSPYNYF
+666 ALSPYHYF
-674 KAAWNIFDFVVV
+674 KASWNIFDFVVV
-686 TLSVFELIVSDK
+686 TLSVFELVVSDK

-760 QTIGTQFF
+760 QTIGTQFY
-768 MDRTTGLPLRW
+768 MDKTTGLPLRW

-806 MNSVRTEGSDGLIPV
+806 MNSVRSEGADGLIPV
-821 CLFIFIGVVFVGN
+821 CLFIFLGVVFVGN

-846 NSFNSDALN
+846 NSFNSDELN
-855 AGGTNRSGARKFL
+855 AGGKRGSGAKKFL
-868 KSLRNAGMK
+868 RSLRNAGRK
-877 ALPKLPAP
+877 AYLQALPKLPAS
-885 IKRKRKVCPSSS
+885 INRKRKISPGSNTSETS
-897 RSTTDSE
+897 EEKLSTHES
-904 NSLEKTTPPAIH
+904 TPTAIH
-916 VRDAQNENGHNSNN
+916 IKDAQNENGHSNN
-930 ISNYSRE
+930 ISVCYVFLIGSYSKDV
-937 LTNGIRMNGKTL
+937 TNGIWINGKPL
-949 ANATPD
+949 ANGTSDSDSKYTISLEGVHSD
-955 TPSKRTESM
+955 TE
-964 DTVEHNSDDWKP
+964 EWKNEM
-976 DIALPMTFLR
+976 ALPSTNHQK
-986 NNNEYHHEV
+986 NNSV
-995 AANEH
+995 DCGTTTTDVCR
-1000 SNGHKHTPPMP
+1000 STCCG
-1011 TKSCNGDLPAKE
+1011 KSCEQLQE
-1023 HWTITV
+1023 
-1029 SRKCGLSWVKL
+1029 R
-1040 KEKWCKFRMTMNMVV
+1040 WCRFRATMNMVV

-1078 DVTLPSKPKFKFI
+1078 DVTLPTKPKFKYVLSI
-1091 LGVFDRIFTAIFV
+1091 FDRFFTAIFV
-1104 VEMLMKWVGFGLK
+1104 IEMLMKWVGFGFR

-1122 GWCLLDFFIVVVSLV
+1122 GWCLLDFFIVVSLI
-1137 SLSLEIIAMQQQG
+1137 SLSLEIVALQQQG

-1186 LFRSIPS
+1186 LFRSIPA

-1217 GKMASCKWKATGEK
+1217 GKMASC
-1231 VWHKTDYKNYPELAE
+1231 NYPHLAKL
-1246 RYPPPPID
+1246 YPPPPIEVTD
-1254 VVDIDS
+1254 RDS
-1260 CLCLANITGGK
+1260 CNCLANITGGK

-1284 FIAYIAL
+1284 MIAYISL

-1311 TKVGLQPVRDA
+1311 MKIGEQPTRDA
-1322 NIYNY
+1322 NIVNY
-1327 FFFVAFIIFGAFFT
+1327 FFFVGFIIFGAFFT

-1368 LTDTQKRVYNAMKKL
+1368 LTDTQKKVYSAMKKL

-1389 TLFPVPKAP
+1389 TLFPVPKSR

-1429 EYEGMSPDYQSVI
+1429 EFEGMSAEYRRAI
-1442 KNINYGFVVVFTL
+1442 RNINYGFVVVFTI
-1455 EIVIRIIAMGKSYFY
+1455 EITIRIIAMGKSYFY

-1479 LILASVLAN
+1479 LIFASVLGKHTL
-1488 AIPIIITHT
+1488 IISYLTYF
-1497 NPNTVSTV
+1497 SV

-1556 VFIYAIFGMNQFAL
+1556 VFIYAIFGMNQFAY
-1570 VEKKGAINDILNFET
+1570 VEKKGALNEILNFET

-1608 TLYVEGNP
+1608 TLYVDGNSE
-1616 ACVDSKNGEKG
+1616 CKLGRDGQKG

-1672 AVTADDFEHF
+1672 ALTADDFEHF

-1695 KLTVTELSELLHNI
+1695 KLGVSELSELLHNI

-1731 SEGEIYLL
+1731 SVGDIEIL

-1748 IIGTDGFTDETESEL
+1748 IIG
-1763 RSYYKRKC
+1763 
-1771 RGSLRSESRT
+1771 
-1781 KVTNTYD
+1781 
-1788 YVMNID
+1788 
-1794 DSPNNVIDRVIASPL
+1794 
-1809 TIEVSRNDGYV
+1809 
-1820 TNDIVTKADIHPTR
+1820 
-1834 EMQVVLPAFHEQAK
+1834 K
-1848 SAQIVTSPTSDVT
+1848 SA
-1861 SYTLAATERPV
+1861 
-1872 NGLKIE
+1872 
-1878 DELKASRNRNSNCSR
+1878 EL
-1893 NPRTLN
+1893 
-1899 GEVGNATVNTLKTLC
+1899 
-1914 AISLRIQLT
+1914 
-1923 ENNASHHTVHDNSR
+1923 
-1937 HNSRFDRHEIFSPWL
+1937 
-1952 SMSRRVRSREGNSH
+1952 
-1966 GWLNS
+1966 
-1971 SPRSNKLPVP
+1971 
-1981 HRDDPES
+1981 
-1988 NHC
+1988 

>member
-1 MAMIRGRKIRV
+1 
-12 EKKERD
+12 
-18 FEIDRSSPNGKN
+18 
-30 CSAPLARLKQQR
+30 
-42 RLTIGY
+42 Y
-48 SKTPEK
+48 
-54 LLEPIE
+54 
-60 DPDPFYKDKKT
+60 
-71 FLVLNENRLIFRFS
+71 
-85 EEKSLYLFG
+85 
-94 RESRF
+94 
-99 RRHFINIL
+99 
-107 VNKWFNGIVIVTILI
+107 FNGLVIVTILL

-139 KYVEHIFTAIYTI
+139 RYVEHIFTAIYTI
-152 EAAVKIVGRGFV
+152 EATVKIVGRGFA

-176 WLDFIVIIAAYV
+176 WLDFIVILAAD
-188 LVIISQTSAG
+188 S
-198 DASKISSLT
+198 SKISSLT

-262 FRGTLHHKCV
+262 FRGTLHHKC
-272 LRPPALLPYPPMCY
+272 PALQWPVVKNATVNAANESTFVAFDWKFKL
-286 ETYGMNQNNSTT
+286 STT
-298 SLCKM
+298 
-303 NEVYGKV
+303 
-310 ILSNF
+310 
-315 GSQVMEEMTYL
+315 
-326 DDVFRASQNQ
+326 
-336 TTYMFSSGTFEQ
+336 
-348 LTNSSIA
+348 
-355 TAVLPTESS
+355 
-364 LSFTTVNTEIWDS
+364 
-377 SNSTIEK
+377 
-384 GQCPVVQG
+384 
-392 LLPWKFQKSKI
+392 
-403 PKFNSTNYKFDW
+403 PKFNSTGYKFDW
-415 KTWTTNPQKYL
+415 IQWTKNPQKYL
-426 KNGVAYQLCG
+426 RKGADYRLCG
-436 NLTGTLQC
+436 NISGTLQC
-444 PAYTMCLK
+444 PAYTICLK

-528 RKSVENALEVE
+528 RKSVENALEEE
-539 KVELLNEKEILTK
+539 KVELLNEKVFCLVQFSCEIITAIISKIYAILTLSGSLTNYDERAVVLSFLETSMGSLSRTLLLQLGGIKLLSPIFTLPIRMAFTGPRFDSRTLSLARSFYDSRLGVTLTVWPRINCFLQEILTK
-552 RRNAARTVVAFKAD
+552 RRNAARTFASLKAAENW
-566 DLQIQKKRFYHLRSW
+566 QPQKKKFYSLGSCKSSQQGKNIIWNYFLGVIVHVKRAEKTTRVVIPSGLIAYSSVNRLDLRNFRTYIISISSRGHLN
-581 YKCGD
+581 
-586 IMIKWSCCEGSSI
+586 INNQWSCCEGSSF

-610 FTASA
+610 FTTSA
-615 AEMITVTLVVLNTL
+615 AEMITVSLVILNTC

-637 KDDIFKNLLYYSN
+637 KDQFFKNLLYTSN
-650 VVFTAL
+650 VVFTVL
-656 FAIEMALKIF
+656 FAIEMGLKIF
-666 ALSPYNYF
+666 ALSPYHYF
-674 KAAWNIFDFVVV
+674 KASWNIFDFVVV
-686 TLSVFELIVSDK
+686 TLSVFELVVSDK

-760 QTIGTQFF
+760 QTIGTQFY
-768 MDRTTGLPLRW
+768 MDKTTGLPLRW

-806 MNSVRTEGSDGLIPV
+806 MNSVRSEGADGLIPV
-821 CLFIFIGVVFVGN
+821 CLFIFLGVVFVGN

-846 NSFNSDALN
+846 NSFNSDELN
-855 AGGTNRSGARKFL
+855 AGGKRGSGAKKFL
-868 KSLRNAGMK
+868 RSLRNAG
-877 ALPKLPAP
+877 
-885 IKRKRKVCPSSS
+885 RKVSCATKKIKLNQTLYLYLSN
-897 RSTTDSE
+897 TTTVLKKIDYFYLFL
-904 NSLEKTTPPAIH
+904 NCFTPHWPAALTKD
-916 VRDAQNENGHNSNN
+916 V
-930 ISNYSRE
+930 
-937 LTNGIRMNGKTL
+937 TNGIWINGKPL
-949 ANATPD
+949 ANGTSDSDSKYTISLEGVHSD
-955 TPSKRTESM
+955 TE
-964 DTVEHNSDDWKP
+964 EWKNEM
-976 DIALPMTFLR
+976 ALPSTNHQK
-986 NNNEYHHEV
+986 NNSVDCGTTTTDVFKEIHWV
-995 AANEH
+995 MSTIVTPLIKTVITTITS
-1000 SNGHKHTPPMP
+1000 SNGRTCTSSG
-1011 TKSCNGDLPAKE
+1011 TKSKS
-1023 HWTITV
+1023 HWSYSI
-1029 SRKCGLSWVKL
+1029 SLSCGKSCEQLQ
-1040 KEKWCKFRMTMNMVV
+1040 ERWCRFRATMNMVV

-1078 DVTLPSKPKFKFI
+1078 DVTLPTKPKFKYVLSI
-1091 LGVFDRIFTAIFV
+1091 FDRFFTAIFV
-1104 VEMLMKWVGFGLK
+1104 IEMLMKWVGFGFR

-1122 GWCLLDFFIVVVSLV
+1122 GWCLLDFFIVVSLI
-1137 SLSLEIIAMQQQG
+1137 SLSLEIVALQQQG

-1186 LFRSIPS
+1186 LFRSIPA

-1217 GKMASCKWKATGEK
+1217 GKMASC
-1231 VWHKTDYKNYPELAE
+1231 NYPHLAKL
-1246 RYPPPPID
+1246 YPPPPIEVTD
-1254 VVDIDS
+1254 RDS
-1260 CLCLANITGGK
+1260 CNCLANITGGK

-1284 FIAYIAL
+1284 MIAYISL

-1311 TKVGLQPVRDA
+1311 MKIGEQPTRDA
-1322 NIYNY
+1322 NIVNY
-1327 FFFVAFIIFGAFFT
+1327 FFFVGFIIFGAFFT

-1368 LTDTQKRVYNAMKKL
+1368 LTDTQKKVYSAMKKL

-1389 TLFPVPKAP
+1389 TLFPVPKSR

-1429 EYEGMSPDYQSVI
+1429 EFEGMSAEYRRAI
-1442 KNINYGFVVVFTL
+1442 RNINYGFVVVFTI
-1455 EIVIRIIAMGKSYFY
+1455 EITIRIIAMGKSYFY

-1479 LILASVLAN
+1479 LIFASVLGKHTL
-1488 AIPIIITHT
+1488 IISYLTYF
-1497 NPNTVSTV
+1497 SV

-1556 VFIYAIFGMNQFAL
+1556 VFIYAIFGMNQFAY
-1570 VEKKGAINDILNFET
+1570 VEKKGALNEILNFET

-1608 TLYVEGNP
+1608 TLYVDGNSE
-1616 ACVDSKNGEKG
+1616 CKLGRDGQKG

-1672 AVTADDFEHF
+1672 ALTADDFEHF

-1695 KLTVTELSELLHNI
+1695 KLGVSELSELLHNI

-1731 SEGEIYLL
+1731 SVGDIEIL

-1748 IIGTDGFTDETESEL
+1748 IIG
-1763 RSYYKRKC
+1763 
-1771 RGSLRSESRT
+1771 
-1781 KVTNTYD
+1781 
-1788 YVMNID
+1788 
-1794 DSPNNVIDRVIASPL
+1794 
-1809 TIEVSRNDGYV
+1809 
-1820 TNDIVTKADIHPTR
+1820 
-1834 EMQVVLPAFHEQAK
+1834 K
-1848 SAQIVTSPTSDVT
+1848 SA
-1861 SYTLAATERPV
+1861 
-1872 NGLKIE
+1872 
-1878 DELKASRNRNSNCSR
+1878 EL
-1893 NPRTLN
+1893 
-1899 GEVGNATVNTLKTLC
+1899 
-1914 AISLRIQLT
+1914 
-1923 ENNASHHTVHDNSR
+1923 
-1937 HNSRFDRHEIFSPWL
+1937 
-1952 SMSRRVRSREGNSH
+1952 
-1966 GWLNS
+1966 
-1971 SPRSNKLPVP
+1971 
-1981 HRDDPES
+1981 
-1988 NHC
+1988 

>member
-1 MAMIRGRKIRV
+1 
-12 EKKERD
+12 
-18 FEIDRSSPNGKN
+18 
-30 CSAPLARLKQQR
+30 
-42 RLTIGY
+42 
-48 SKTPEK
+48 PEK

-85 EEKSLYLFG
+85 KEKSLFLFG
-94 RESRF
+94 KDSKIRQRYTY
-99 RRHFINIL
+99 
-107 VNKWFNGIVIVTILI
+107 FNGLVIVTILL

-139 KYVEHIFTAIYTI
+139 RYVEHIFTAIYTI
-152 EAAVKIVGRGFV
+152 EATVKIVGRGFA

-176 WLDFIVIIAAYV
+176 WLDFIVILAAYI
-188 LVIISQTSAG
+188 LVIISQTSSS
-198 DASKISSLT
+198 DSSKISSLT

-272 LRPPALLPYPPMCY
+272 LRPPAMLPFPPSCY
-286 ETYGMNQNNSTT
+286 ESYN
-298 SLCKM
+298 
-303 NEVYGKV
+303 
-310 ILSNF
+310 
-315 GSQVMEEMTYL
+315 
-326 DDVFRASQNQ
+326 
-336 TTYMFSSGTFEQ
+336 GTFE
-348 LTNSSIA
+348 
-355 TAVLPTESS
+355 
-364 LSFTTVNTEIWDS
+364 
-377 SNSTIEK
+377 SNISA
-384 GQCPVVQG
+384 Q
-392 LLPWKFQKSKI
+392 F
-403 PKFNSTNYKFDW
+403 FNSTGYKFDW
-415 KTWTTNPQKYL
+415 IQWTKNPQKYL
-426 KNGVAYQLCG
+426 RKGADYRLCG
-436 NLTGTLQC
+436 NISGTLQC
-444 PAYTMCLK
+444 PAYTICLK

-528 RKSVENALEVE
+528 RKSVENALEEE
-539 KVELLNEKEILTK
+539 KVELLNEKVFCLVQFSCEIITAIISKIYAILTLSGSLTNYDERAVVLSFLETSMGSLSRTLLLQLGGIKLLIRMAFTGPRFDSRTLSLARSFYDSRLGVTLTVWPRINCFLQEILTK
-552 RRNAARTVVAFKAD
+552 RRNAARTFASLKAAENW
-566 DLQIQKKRFYHLRSW
+566 QPQKKKFYSLGSW

-586 IMIKWSCCEGSSI
+586 SSQQGKNIIWNYFLGVIVHVKRAEKTTRVVIPSGLIAYSSVNRLDLRNFRTYIISISNLIARTSQCHLSKSDQVLWSCCEGSSF

-610 FTASA
+610 FTTSA
-615 AEMITVTLVVLNTL
+615 AEMITVSLVILNTC

-637 KDDIFKNLLYYSN
+637 KDQFFKNLLYTSN
-650 VVFTAL
+650 VVFTVL
-656 FAIEMALKIF
+656 FAIEMGLKIF
-666 ALSPYNYF
+666 ALSPYHYF
-674 KAAWNIFDFVVV
+674 KASWNIFDFVVV
-686 TLSVFELIVSDK
+686 TLSVFELVVSDK

-760 QTIGTQFF
+760 QTIGTQFY
-768 MDRTTGLPLRW
+768 MDKTTGLPLRW

-806 MNSVRTEGSDGLIPV
+806 MNSVRSEGADGLIPV
-821 CLFIFIGVVFVGN
+821 CLFIFLGVVFVGN

-846 NSFNSDALN
+846 NSFNSDELN
-855 AGGTNRSGARKFL
+855 AGGKRGSGAKKFL
-868 KSLRNAGMK
+868 RSLRNAGRK
-877 ALPKLPAP
+877 AYLQALPKLPAS
-885 IKRKRKVCPSSS
+885 INRKRKISPGSNTSETS
-897 RSTTDSE
+897 EEKLSTHES
-904 NSLEKTTPPAIH
+904 TPTAIH
-916 VRDAQNENGHNSNN
+916 IKDAQNENGHSNN
-930 ISNYSRE
+930 ISSYSKDV
-937 LTNGIRMNGKTL
+937 TNGIWINGKPL
-949 ANATPD
+949 ANGTSDSDSKYTISLEGVHSD
-955 TPSKRTESM
+955 TE
-964 DTVEHNSDDWKP
+964 EWKNEM
-976 DIALPMTFLR
+976 ALPSTNHQK
-986 NNNEYHHEV
+986 NNSV
-995 AANEH
+995 DCGTTTTD
-1000 SNGHKHTPPMP
+1000 SNGRTCTSSG
-1011 TKSCNGDLPAKE
+1011 TKSKS
-1023 HWTITV
+1023 HWSYSI
-1029 SRKCGLSWVKL
+1029 SLSCGKSCEQLQ
-1040 KEKWCKFRMTMNMVV
+1040 ERWCRFRATMNMVV

-1078 DVTLPSKPKFKFI
+1078 DVTLPTKPKFKYVLSI
-1091 LGVFDRIFTAIFV
+1091 FDRFFTAIFV
-1104 VEMLMKWVGFGLK
+1104 IEMLMKWVGFGFR

-1122 GWCLLDFFIVVVSLV
+1122 GWCLLDFFIVVSLI
-1137 SLSLEIIAMQQQG
+1137 SLSLEIVALQQQG

-1186 LFRSIPS
+1186 LFRSIPA

-1217 GKMASCKWKATGEK
+1217 GKMASCKWKETGQK
-1231 VWHKTDYKNYPELAE
+1231 VWHKQDYAK
-1246 RYPPPPID
+1246 
-1254 VVDIDS
+1254 DS
-1260 CLCLANITGGK
+1260 CNCLANITGGK

-1284 FIAYIAL
+1284 MIAYISL

-1311 TKVGLQPVRDA
+1311 MKIGEQPTRDA
-1322 NIYNY
+1322 NIVNY
-1327 FFFVAFIIFGAFFT
+1327 FFFVGFIIFGAFFT

-1368 LTDTQKRVYNAMKKL
+1368 LTDTQKKVYSAMKKL

-1389 TLFPVPKAP
+1389 TLFPVPKSR

-1429 EYEGMSPDYQSVI
+1429 EFEGMSAEYRRAI
-1442 KNINYGFVVVFTL
+1442 RNINYGFVVVFTI
-1455 EIVIRIIAMGKSYFY
+1455 EITIRIIAMGKSYFY

-1479 LILASVLAN
+1479 LIFASVLGKHTL
-1488 AIPIIITHT
+1488 IISYLTYF
-1497 NPNTVSTV
+1497 SV

-1556 VFIYAIFGMNQFAL
+1556 VFIYAIFGMNQFAY
-1570 VEKKGAINDILNFET
+1570 VEKKGALNEILNFET

-1608 TLYVEGNP
+1608 TLYVDGNSE
-1616 ACVDSKNGEKG
+1616 CKLGRDGQKG

-1672 AVTADDFEHF
+1672 ALTADDFEHF

-1695 KLTVTELSELLHNI
+1695 KLGVSELSELLHNI

-1731 SEGEIYLL
+1731 SVGDIEIL

-1748 IIGTDGFTDETESEL
+1748 IIG
-1763 RSYYKRKC
+1763 
-1771 RGSLRSESRT
+1771 
-1781 KVTNTYD
+1781 
-1788 YVMNID
+1788 
-1794 DSPNNVIDRVIASPL
+1794 
-1809 TIEVSRNDGYV
+1809 
-1820 TNDIVTKADIHPTR
+1820 
-1834 EMQVVLPAFHEQAK
+1834 K
-1848 SAQIVTSPTSDVT
+1848 SA
-1861 SYTLAATERPV
+1861 
-1872 NGLKIE
+1872 
-1878 DELKASRNRNSNCSR
+1878 EL
-1893 NPRTLN
+1893 
-1899 GEVGNATVNTLKTLC
+1899 
-1914 AISLRIQLT
+1914 
-1923 ENNASHHTVHDNSR
+1923 
-1937 HNSRFDRHEIFSPWL
+1937 
-1952 SMSRRVRSREGNSH
+1952 
-1966 GWLNS
+1966 
-1971 SPRSNKLPVP
+1971 
-1981 HRDDPES
+1981 
-1988 NHC
+1988 

>member
-1 MAMIRGRKIRV
+1 
-12 EKKERD
+12 
-18 FEIDRSSPNGKN
+18 
-30 CSAPLARLKQQR
+30 
-42 RLTIGY
+42 
-48 SKTPEK
+48 PEK

-107 VNKWFNGIVIVTILI
+107 LTCVTWFNGIVIVTILI

-139 KYVEHIFTAIYTI
+139 KHIFTAIYTI

-286 ETYGMNQNNSTT
+286 ETNLIHSYP
-298 SLCKM
+298 
-303 NEVYGKV
+303 
-310 ILSNF
+310 
-315 GSQVMEEMTYL
+315 
-326 DDVFRASQNQ
+326 ASQ
-336 TTYMFSSGTFEQ
+336 
-348 LTNSSIA
+348 
-355 TAVLPTESS
+355 
-364 LSFTTVNTEIWDS
+364 
-377 SNSTIEK
+377 
-384 GQCPVVQG
+384 
-392 LLPWKFQKSKI
+392 KFLK
-403 PKFNSTNYKFDW
+403 
-415 KTWTTNPQKYL
+415 KYL

-493 SGPVSVLFFLTMI
+493 SGMCYTTILHYLMPNMFLHYLRYNILHSVELNWPAFISYSFHRESSVKQTRLYARRPLKEIVVKLGCCACITTQTASNLQNAVSVRIEMIKSHSAECIPWTNSQNKNNACSDYDVFIVRSVISIKYGIKRIKKQLKIINVNFLKFSKILIKNIFVKFSNFSNHVGPVSVLFFLTMI

-539 KVELLNEKEILTK
+539 KVELLNEKVRNFGLYNVTYRLFYFVFIHCKSVLYTLHLNFLILCAYRCNLLACVSMNYTLNSRCSDCQLKYHPRSCVLCNVYPSSHEQFPHNENSFHSPQEILTK

-586 IMIKWSCCEGSSI
+586 IMIKLYLYAIMFYKRWSCCEGSSI

-768 MDRTTGLPLRW
+768 MDRTTFTNSGLPLRW

-877 ALPKLPAP
+877 VTISTLNVLLTNVSNSYVLLQKQKNCDNCFSLDYNSTFLQALPKLPAP

-930 ISNYSRE
+930 ISVGLYYSRINYSRE

-995 AANEH
+995 AANEENILTVSPIYHTVQH

-1231 VWHKTDYKNYPELAE
+1231 VWHKTDYKKTICKSHKY
-1246 RYPPPPID
+1246 
-1254 VVDIDS
+1254 
-1260 CLCLANITGGK
+1260 
-1271 VHWTNLPINFDNV
+1271 HWTNLPINFDNV

-1291 LQVATFKGWM
+1291 LQVVATFKGWM

-1479 LILASVLAN
+1479 LILASVLGEN
-1488 AIPIIITHT
+1488 LLDHVFIL
-1497 NPNTVSTV
+1497 V
-1505 TSTPWLPMFRMVR
+1505 PWLPMFRMVR

-1739 DVASALTKK
+1739 DVASALTK
-1748 IIGTDGFTDETESEL
+1748 
-1763 RSYYKRKC
+1763 
-1771 RGSLRSESRT
+1771 
-1781 KVTNTYD
+1781 
-1788 YVMNID
+1788 
-1794 DSPNNVIDRVIASPL
+1794 
-1809 TIEVSRNDGYV
+1809 
-1820 TNDIVTKADIHPTR
+1820 
-1834 EMQVVLPAFHEQAK
+1834 
-1848 SAQIVTSPTSDVT
+1848 
-1861 SYTLAATERPV
+1861 
-1872 NGLKIE
+1872 
-1878 DELKASRNRNSNCSR
+1878 
-1893 NPRTLN
+1893 
-1899 GEVGNATVNTLKTLC
+1899 
-1914 AISLRIQLT
+1914 
-1923 ENNASHHTVHDNSR
+1923 
-1937 HNSRFDRHEIFSPWL
+1937 
-1952 SMSRRVRSREGNSH
+1952 
-1966 GWLNS
+1966 
-1971 SPRSNKLPVP
+1971 
-1981 HRDDPES
+1981 
-1988 NHC
+1988 